1 MNNKQQFT
9 EVFGNNVRKVRTQK
23 GMTLEQLSLEA
34 GLTYSQISRI
44 ELGKINTSAYT
55 VYLLSK
61 TLEVSPSE
69 LFTSISER

>member
-9 EVFGNNVRKVRTQK
+9 EVFGNNVRKVRTQRR
-23 GMTLEQLSLEA
+23 MTLEQLSLEA

-61 TLEVSPSE
+61 TLQVSPSE
-69 LFTSISER
+69 LFSNNSEK

>member
-9 EVFGNNVRKVRTQK
+9 EVFGNNVRKVRTQRR
-23 GMTLEQLSLEA
+23 MTLEQLSLEA

-61 TLEVSPSE
+61 TLQVSPSE
-69 LFTSISER
+69 LFSNNPEK